1 MLTEIELLDLSID
14 ERHTLARK
22 AKITPIYL
30 WQCGAG
36 IRTPR
41 LKIAEKLMKHEPR
54 LSVSTLM
61 APYHRRVAKQAKLKR
76 AKLKK
81 AK

>member
-1 MLTEIELLDLSID
+1 MDNQIEILDLSVD
-14 ERHTLARK
+14 ERYLLARK
-22 AKITPIYL
+22 AGIKPVYL

-41 LKIAEKLMKHEPR
+41 LRIAEKLMKHEPR
-54 LSVSTLM
+54 LTVTSLM
-61 APYHRRVAKQAKLKR
+61 APYHRRIAKQAKLK
-76 AKLKK
+76 K

>member
-1 MLTEIELLDLSID
+1 MDNQIEILDLSVD

-22 AKITPIYL
+22 AGIKPVYL

-41 LKIAEKLMKHEPR
+41 LRIAEKLMKHEPR

-61 APYHRRVAKQAKLKR
+61 APYHRLMAKK

>member
-1 MLTEIELLDLSID
+1 MLTEIEILDLSLD
-14 ERHTLARK
+14 ERYTLARK
-22 AKITPIYL
+22 ANITQIYL

-41 LKIAEKLMKHEPR
+41 LKIAEKLIKHEPR

-61 APYHRRVAKQAKLKR
+61 APYHRREAKQAR
-76 AKLKK
+76 LKK
-81 AK
+81 AKLRKVK